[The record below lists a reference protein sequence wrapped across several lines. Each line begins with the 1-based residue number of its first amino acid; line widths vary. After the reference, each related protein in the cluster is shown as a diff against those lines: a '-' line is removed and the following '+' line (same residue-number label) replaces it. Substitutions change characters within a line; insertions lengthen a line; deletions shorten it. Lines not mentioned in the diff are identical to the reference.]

1 MARKSNIEVLSI
13 GEIEAEIER
22 RRAKLPELI
31 EQRDRL
37 NEEIAVLQ
45 SLGGNKPA
53 SRKKTKGKRGK
64 KKAAGKRRKRYDQT
78 ADEFVLGL
86 LKGKTLTT
94 AELNAAWDKAGRGGK
109 VDNVL
114 TKLVKSGQVKRSKLD
129 GQGSNYALA

>member
-31 EQRDRL
+31 EQRNRL

-45 SLGGNKPA
+45 SLGGNRPA
-53 SRKKTKGKRGK
+53 KKTKGKRGK
-64 KKAAGKRRKRYDQT
+64 KKAGAKRRKRYDQT

-94 AELNAAWDKAGRGGK
+94 AQLNAAWDKAGRGGK

-114 TKLVKSGQVKRSKLD
+114 TKVVKSGQVKRSKLD
-129 GQGSNYALA
+129 GQGSNYSLA